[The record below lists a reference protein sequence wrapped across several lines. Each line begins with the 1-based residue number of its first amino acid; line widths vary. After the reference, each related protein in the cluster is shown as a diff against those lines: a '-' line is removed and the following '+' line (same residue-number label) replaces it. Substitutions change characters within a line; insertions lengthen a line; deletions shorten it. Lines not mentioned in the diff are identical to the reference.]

1 MSVDCFVQDN
11 VGMMLLKRP
20 KALHALTLPMID
32 TMTTHLLEWQQA
44 TNVHAVVIQAEPS
57 KAFCAGGDIRQ
68 IYDLRGEFSKQ
79 LNFFEREYR
88 LNQMIHDFPKPH
100 IALMDGMTMGGGVG
114 IALHGSHCV
123 GGEHFTF
130 AMPETGIGFFPD
142 IGASHILAQCPG
154 QFGFYLGLSGDQIP
168 VKEALALNL
177 IDAMVPAERFPK
189 LIDAVMQADLS
200 QDAHQNVTN
209 CIQKFSEQSLTST
222 LLKKQEGVN
231 ACFVADSMER
241 ILARL
246 AQRKEVW
253 YQDLHERLLSKSPLS
268 LKVTLQQLR
277 FAKSK
282 TLAAC
287 LEMDGRLVRH
297 FLQDQNFYEGVRAAL
312 VDKDK
317 RPCWQPM
324 RLTEVT
330 PMLVNR
336 YFEMI

>member
-1 MSVDCFVQDN
+1 MSVDCFVQNN

-32 TMTTHLLEWQQA
+32 TMTTHLLQWQQA
-44 TNVHAVVIQAEPS
+44 PDVHAVVIQAEPS

-68 IYDLRGEFSKQ
+68 IYELRGEFSQQ

-88 LNQMIHDFPKPH
+88 LNQLIHDFPKPH
-100 IALMDGMTMGGGVG
+100 IALMDGITMGGGVG

-177 IDAMVPAERFPK
+177 IDAMVPAELFPK
-189 LIDAVMQADLS
+189 LIDALLQADLS
-200 QDAHQNVTN
+200 RDAHQNVTN
-209 CIQKFSEQSLTST
+209 CIQKFSEKSLTST

-241 ILARL
+241 ILDRL
-246 AQRKEVW
+246 SARKEAW

-282 TLAAC
+282 SLAAC

-297 FLQDQNFYEGVRAAL
+297 FLQDQNFYEGVRAAI

-324 RLTEVT
+324 RLAEVT
-330 PMLVNR
+330 PMHVNR

>member
-1 MSVDCFVQDN
+1 MTV
-11 VGMMLLKRP
+11 LKRP

-32 TMTTHLLEWQQA
+32 TMTSHLLEWQKDPKI
-44 TNVHAVVIQAEPS
+44 HAVVIQAEPS
-57 KAFCAGGDIRQ
+57 KAFCAGGDIRN
-68 IYDLRGEFSKQ
+68 IYDLRGEFSQQ

-88 LNQMIHDFPKPH
+88 LNHLIHDFPKPY
-100 IALMDGMTMGGGVG
+100 IALMDGITMGGGVG

-123 GGEHFTF
+123 GSEHFTF

-154 QFGFYLGLSGDQIP
+154 QYGFYLGISGDQIT
-168 VKEALALNL
+168 VKDALALNL
-177 IDAMVPAERFPK
+177 ITAMIPANNFPT
-189 LIDAVMQADLS
+189 LIQALLQTDLS
-200 QDAHQNVTN
+200 TDAQQKVTD
-209 CIQKFSEQSLTST
+209 CIEKLAEAAGPSA
-222 LLKKQEGVN
+222 LLKKQDGIDS
-231 ACFVADSMER
+231 CFVADSMER
-241 ILARL
+241 IMDRL
-246 AQRKEVW
+246 SQRKESW
-253 YQDLHERLLSKSPLS
+253 YHDVAERLLTKSPLS

-282 TLAAC
+282 TMAAC

-297 FLQDQNFYEGVRAAL
+297 FLQDQNFYEGVRAAI

-324 RLTEVT
+324 TLADVT
-330 PMLVNR
+330 PMMVNR